1 MKIKWV
7 NLIILIGFFMLCF
20 GSANVWAEEE
30 SPSASADVAFLSK
43 YVWRGQELSR
53 GSMVIQP
60 SMTVSYKGFSGNLWG
75 NLDTD
80 QYLDEA
86 GEDNKWNETDLTLSY
101 GKEFG
106 MLSAEAGYIYYAL
119 DSLDD
124 TQEIYLSLGLDTLL
138 SPSLTV
144 YKDIDNGH
152 SWYFLL
158 GISHAFEITE
168 KVSLELS
175 GSISYLLSDDEDAYP
190 EIDNDKP
197 TGDDFE
203 NFHDGVISASLPI
216 AVTKYIT
223 ITPTLSYTFPLSSDA
238 SDEMEWRSAGF
249 RGRVD
254 DDGKAFGD
262 GDDNFIYGGVIVSVA
277 F

>member
-1 MKIKWV
+1 MKTKV
-7 NLIILIGFFMLCF
+7 FKLGVLIGFFVLIF
-20 GSANVWAEEE
+20 GTANLWAEEE

-60 SMTVSYKGFSGNLWG
+60 SLTISYMGFSGNLWG

-80 QYLDEA
+80 QYDDESD
-86 GEDNKWNETDLTLSY
+86 EDHKWNETDLTLSY

-119 DSLDD
+119 DGCED
-124 TQEIYLSLGLDTLL
+124 TQEIFLSLGLDTIL

-144 YKDIDNGH
+144 YKDIDNYQH
-152 SWYFLL
+152 YYFLL

-190 EIDNDKP
+190 EIDDGVVK
-197 TGDDFE
+197 DDEFE

-216 AVTKYIT
+216 AATKYIT
-223 ITPTLSYTFPLSSDA
+223 ITPTVSYTFPLSSDA
-238 SDEMEWRSAGF
+238 SDEMEYRSADI
-249 RGRVD
+249 RGKTD
-254 DDGKAFGD
+254 MTD
-262 GDDNFIYGGVIVSVA
+262 GDDNFVYGGVIVSMA